1 MEFQCPLDILRYVI
15 HHRDMITNTR
25 NFLRSFT
32 SFKAKARKGEAVRV
46 QDKEGEFLFT
56 AAAARKSLI
65 GAAKGKIVFH
75 GDLTKPTLP
84 DESWKPS
91 L

>member
-1 MEFQCPLDILRYVI
+1 MAACLTYTILSDIAVG
-15 HHRDMITNTR
+15 MVTNTR

-56 AAAARKSLI
+56 AATSRKSLL

-75 GDLTKPTLP
+75 GDLTKPTLRN
-84 DESWKPS
+84 ESWKPS